1 MGRWTTPADP
11 DTPPA
16 AGHPAPVDALE
27 RPPRTG
33 ADAALAACQPAKGA
47 ATRAHILD
55 TAERHFADHGFA
67 GVTMRNIALD
77 CSLKNQASLYHHF
90 RNKRALYEAVL
101 ARGVEPIIALVIDGG
116 RQTPPHGAD
125 LAARRRVIDGVLDRL
140 LDYLIEHPHLPGLIQ
155 RAALDDAVHLREALP
170 ELLGRLYDA
179 GLRTL
184 ADTSALWDADD
195 LPQVAFGIYHVIFG
209 YFANARLLESLMAH
223 DPHGSAGVARQRHF
237 VKAAVAQLLGVS
249 PEAAMRPSC

>member
-1 MGRWTTPADP
+1 MGRPSTPVDP
-11 DTPPA
+11 DVPPPA
-16 AGHPAPVDALE
+16 GFPAPIDVPDRHPGEPA
-27 RPPRTG
+27 G
-33 ADAALAACQPAKGA
+33 AALAVCPPAKGA

-55 TAERHFADHGFA
+55 AAERHFAEHGFA
-67 GVTMRNIALD
+67 AVTMRSIALD

-116 RQTPPHGAD
+116 RQTPPPGAGR
-125 LAARRRVIDGVLDRL
+125 AERRRVIDGVLDRL

-155 RAALDDAVHLREALP
+155 RAALDDAAHLREALP
-170 ELLGRLYDA
+170 ELLGRLYGA

-223 DPHGSAGVARQRHF
+223 DPRGSTGVARQRHF
-237 VKAAVAQLLGVS
+237 VKTAVAQLLGVS
-249 PEAAMRPSC
+249 PEAVMRPSC